1 MKKFAVAFYAL
12 CVASASIPSDAQPDK
27 AADAKASVPQVVQ
40 LKPTDKLPAK
50 VTQLTVIE
58 RNAGNPD
65 NGRSKEGGAILVHYT
80 GWIYDSSKP
89 DGKGAQFDSSA
100 GRPVPYGFI
109 IGGGRVIKGWDL
121 GLTGMAERAKRT
133 LIIPP
138 DLAYGDKERP
148 NIPANSTLIF
158 DVDLI
163 QIVSG
168 GTPPAAPPP
177 ALPIAPPKFIKDTD
191 ALPVEVGE
199 LTIIER
205 AIGSGKEAVPGKV
218 TVNYTGWLYDPA
230 AKDGKGKK
238 FDSSLDRGR
247 PFSFQLGGGRVIR
260 GWEQGVAG
268 MKEKGKRTL
277 IIPPRLAYGG
287 RGGGLIPPDSTL
299 IFDVELL
306 EVGDA
311 APAAGNS
318 SAPAATANASASAPA
333 TPAAN
338 TPPPSN
344 PTKFIKMTDTL
355 PTEVTD
361 LTIIEPKVGDGKTA
375 TAGNVTVHYTGWL
388 YDPKAKDGKGGKP
401 FDSSVERKEP
411 FTFPLGGGRVIRG
424 WDVGVAG
431 MKEGGKRTLI
441 IPPAMG
447 YGARGAGGV
456 IPPNATLIFDVE
468 LIAVR

>member
-1 MKKFAVAFYAL
+1 MSHIRLAMLAL
-12 CVASASIPSDAQPDK
+12 LAAGIQVPAHAQQEK
-27 AADAKASVPQVVQ
+27 AAEAKAPAPQVVQ
-40 LKPTDKLPAK
+40 LKSTDKLPQK
-50 VTQLTVIE
+50 VTQLVVIE
-58 RNAGNPD
+58 RAPGNPD

-80 GWIYDSSKP
+80 GWLYDPSKP
-89 DGKGAQFDSSA
+89 DGKGAQFDTSA
-100 GRPVPYGFI
+100 SRPVPYGFI

-148 NIPANSTLIF
+148 NIPANSTLLF
-158 DVDLI
+158 DVELI

-168 GTPPAAPPP
+168 GTPPTTPQA
-177 ALPIAPPKFIKDTD
+177 ALPLSPPTFIKDTD
-191 ALPVEVGE
+191 PLPVEVGE

-205 AIGSGKEAVPGKV
+205 AVGTGKQAVPGKV
-218 TVNYTGWLYDPA
+218 TVNYTGWLYDPM

-247 PFSFQLGGGRVIR
+247 PFAFQLGGGRVIR

-287 RGGGLIPPDSTL
+287 RGAGGLIPPDSTL

-306 EVGDA
+306 EVGEA
-311 APAAGNS
+311 APTAGNS
-318 SAPAATANASASAPA
+318 SAPAAGANAAASAPA
-333 TPAAN
+333 TPVAN

-355 PTEVTD
+355 PTEVSD
-361 LTIIEPKVGDGKTA
+361 LTIIDQKVGDGNAA
-375 TAGNVTVHYTGWL
+375 TSGNVTVHYTGWL
-388 YDPKAKDGKGGKP
+388 YDPKAKDGKGSK
-401 FDSSVERKEP
+401 FDSSVDRKEP
-411 FTFPLGGGRVIRG
+411 FSFPLGGGRVIRG

-447 YGARGAGGV
+447 YGSRGAGGV

-468 LIAVR
+468 LIAVK